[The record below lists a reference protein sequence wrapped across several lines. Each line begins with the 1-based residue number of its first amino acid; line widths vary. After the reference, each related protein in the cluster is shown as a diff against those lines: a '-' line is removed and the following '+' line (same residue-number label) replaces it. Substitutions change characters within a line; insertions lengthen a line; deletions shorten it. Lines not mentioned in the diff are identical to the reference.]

1 MRVTEKLFGCIIR
14 ISAVWYFNQ
23 HNEYISNLVETSSIL
38 ESAFDNFEPNA
49 VGFLPLFYQSGYL
62 TIKSYD
68 KESKLYALGL
78 PNYEVRSGFYESL
91 LPKISPITND
101 GLGLTA
107 YHFRHAL
114 RECDF
119 ARLEGLIKAS
129 IANVPYMNDKSVCED
144 MYRNVLHMIFTL
156 TGFRTTSESVSLCG
170 RADTVVELSDKVYI
184 FEYKMLLPTRMS
196 AASAVQGSESRRCS
210 LESEPQAKA
219 AEALSQID
227 DKHYADRYDMSG
239 KRIIKTALVF
249 DLTGLVAMKYE

>member
-1 MRVTEKLFGCIIR
+1 M
-14 ISAVWYFNQ
+14 WYFNQ
-23 HNEYISNLVETSSIL
+23 HNEYISNLVETSSVL

-68 KESKLYALGL
+68 KESKLYTLGL

-107 YHFRHAL
+107 YHFRNAL

-129 IANVPYMNDKSVCED
+129 IANLPYLTDKSVCED
-144 MYRNVLHMIFTL
+144 MYRNVLHMVFTL
-156 TGFRTTSESVSLCG
+156 TGFTTTSESVSLCG

-184 FEYKMLLPTRMS
+184 FEYKILTTRMS
-196 AASAVQGSESRRCS
+196 AASAVHGCDSRRCS
-210 LESEPQAKA
+210 LETDPDKRA

-227 DKHYADRYDMSG
+227 EKHYADRYDMSG
-239 KRIIKTALVF
+239 KKIIKAALVF